1 MGFFIWLAVILVAVI
16 LHELA
21 HYALAKWQGVRVK
34 AFSVGMGP
42 IVARKIWKD
51 TEWRIS
57 ALPLGGYVEID
68 GMANEERSGQLERPK
83 HGFAAL
89 RTRGKIA
96 VLLAGPV
103 SNFVLAI
110 LMLSGIYLTEGARTT
125 LEDSSKAQIYQ
136 VVGAPAKNAGFRDN
150 DVISKIDGK
159 ALPKSEQIDDAAR
172 PGYMRLQDSLRTGG
186 THIYTVERS
195 SGTPPRSST
204 LEIKVLWTPQAG
216 QKFGVVYGPQ
226 RTVTLHKFDNPFAAL
241 LEASS
246 FAVKSIP
253 TSVTGFFMAVAKV
266 FSAPLDPN
274 SGVVGPVG
282 SSQVAGKM
290 FDSLGFGGV
299 LWFAIIVNLSLAVM
313 NLLPIPGLDG
323 GRILLA
329 ILERLRG
336 RAFLPEQENLV
347 TFVGF
352 SFLTLFM
359 ILVLLGDLTRLFR

>member
-21 HYALAKWQGVRVK
+21 HYALAKLQGVRVK

-42 IVARKIWKD
+42 IVARKVWKD
-51 TEWRIS
+51 TEWRLS

-68 GMANEERSGQLERPK
+68 GMANEESSGQLERPK

-96 VLLAGPV
+96 ILLAGPV

-110 LMLSGIYLTEGARTT
+110 LLLTGMYATEGAKTT
-125 LEDSSKAQIYQ
+125 LEDTSKAQIYQ
-136 VVGAPAKNAGFRDN
+136 VVGIPAKAAGFRDN

-159 ALPKSEQIDDAAR
+159 VLPINEQVDDAAR
-172 PGYMRLQDSLRTGG
+172 PGYLRLQDSLRKGG

-195 SGTPPRSST
+195 SGNTGAKTT
-204 LEIKVLWTPQAG
+204 LEITVSWIPQAG
-216 QKFGVVYGPQ
+216 KKFGVQYGPQ
-226 RTVTLHKFDNPFAAL
+226 RTITVQKFDNVFAAL

-246 FAVKSIP
+246 FAVKTIP
-253 TSVTGFFMAVAKV
+253 NSVTGFLSSVVKV

-282 SSQVAGKM
+282 SSQVAGRM
-290 FDSLGFGGV
+290 FESLGFGGI
-299 LWFAIIVNLSLAVM
+299 LWFAIIINLSLAIL

-336 RAFLPEQENLV
+336 RSFAPEQENLV

-359 ILVLLGDLTRLFR
+359 LLVLLGDLTRLFR